1 MIWGMVG
8 FSIVSFLM
16 TFGGLYAAIESR
28 NLSEEEPWKEIN
40 IESIQYA
47 KRE

>member
-1 MIWGMVG
+1 VG

-28 NLSEEEPWKEIN
+28 KLAAEEPWKKIN
-40 IESIQYA
+40 IDTIQYT
-47 KRE
+47 K